1 MAIDE
6 RVGRIVA
13 EMKSADWRKDRRF
26 GSAAGDDRPPRERPV
41 YHREAATRP
50 QAEIQRNLCQTRPGH
65 QSSSNP
71 KSGIMKSC
79 QGLVQDDNARV
90 AVTPE
95 QIIFVAE
102 VANEANDTRQVKQQ
116 LTSRRPWSS

>member
-1 MAIDE
+1 
-6 RVGRIVA
+6 
-13 EMKSADWRKDRRF
+13 MK
-26 GSAAGDDRPPRERPV
+26 
-41 YHREAATRP
+41 Y
-50 QAEIQRNLCQTRPGH
+50 
-65 QSSSNP
+65 
-71 KSGIMKSC
+71 C